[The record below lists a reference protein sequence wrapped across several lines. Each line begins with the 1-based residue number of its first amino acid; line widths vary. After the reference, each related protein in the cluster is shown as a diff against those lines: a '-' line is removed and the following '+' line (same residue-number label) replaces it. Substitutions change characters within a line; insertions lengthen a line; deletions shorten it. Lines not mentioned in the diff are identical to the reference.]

1 MIHFG
6 YIIFFQMDCNHQ
18 LAVELSGDGAVV
30 PSPHVLA
37 LGDWHFQV
45 DRVLP
50 LLKKGYTV
58 WACIIK
64 YNMDIL
70 LDILSTVWNCII
82 I

>member
-6 YIIFFQMDCNHQ
+6 YIIFFQVDCNHQ

-45 DRVLP
+45 NRVFDGCFATAENRIYRMGLHHK
-50 LLKKGYTV
+50 LLYGY
-58 WACIIK
+58 IIR
-64 YNMDIL
+64 Y
-70 LDILSTVWNCII
+70 S
-82 I
+82 